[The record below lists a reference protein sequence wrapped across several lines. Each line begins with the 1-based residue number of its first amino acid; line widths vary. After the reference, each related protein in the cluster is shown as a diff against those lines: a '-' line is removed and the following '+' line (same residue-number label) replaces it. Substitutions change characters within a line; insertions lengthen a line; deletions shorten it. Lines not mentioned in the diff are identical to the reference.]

1 MPPRG
6 TVPRQRGANRLSHS
20 TATLAMP
27 WTFSEHFSTL
37 AKRFSVSRALARG
50 DRHEPRRRRPR
61 PAPPVTLSPP
71 SDVDADTT
79 ASPRKHR
86 RPPRQKVKYNRREAI
101 AGYLFISP
109 WILGFLIFTAGAM
122 IYSLVISFSS
132 YNLATGA
139 ARPVGASNYAQLF
152 EDPRV
157 AVSLGNTLFYAVM
170 AVPLEIAFALFL
182 ALLLSRVGR
191 GAGIFRTLYYL
202 PKMTPAVATA
212 AVFFLLLN
220 GNSGAINQ
228 ALGAIGIQGPQW
240 LVDPAW
246 VKPSI
251 VIMALWTVSGTMV
264 IFLAAIKNV
273 PVDLYEVAQIDGAG
287 PVRRFFSI
295 TLPMISGAMFFNVIV
310 LTIAAFQVFDQ
321 AYLLFWRDQSN
332 ASPEASLFYAIY
344 LFQQAFRQFNF
355 GFAAAMA
362 WLLFV
367 IILLIT
373 LVQVRLG
380 NRFVY
385 YEGDR

>member
-1 MPPRG
+1 MPLK
-6 TVPRQRGANRLSHS
+6 TRQR
-20 TATLAMP
+20 
-27 WTFSEHFSTL
+27 
-37 AKRFSVSRALARG
+37 
-50 DRHEPRRRRPR
+50 DR
-61 PAPPVTLSPP
+61 
-71 SDVDADTT
+71 
-79 ASPRKHR
+79 
-86 RPPRQKVKYNRREAI
+86 YNRREAL

-109 WILGFLIFTAGAM
+109 WLIGFLIFTAGAM
-122 IYSLVISFSS
+122 VYSLYISFSS
-132 YNLATGA
+132 YNLATNS
-139 ARPVGASNYAQLF
+139 ARPVGLDNYANLF

-157 AVSLGNTLFYAVM
+157 GVSLANTLFYVVM
-170 AVPLEIAFALFL
+170 AVPLEIVFALIL
-182 ALLLSRVGR
+182 ALLLNRVGR
-191 GAGIFRTLYYL
+191 GAGAFRVLYYL

-228 ALGAIGIQGPQW
+228 FLRVFGIQGPQW

-251 VIMALWTVSGTMV
+251 VIMTLWTVAGTMV
-264 IFLAAIKNV
+264 IFLAALKNV
-273 PVDLYEVAQIDGAG
+273 PVELYEVASLDGAG
-287 PVRRFFSI
+287 PIRKFFSI

-310 LTIAAFQVFDQ
+310 LSIAAFQIFDQ

-332 ASPEASLFYAIY
+332 SSPEASLFYAIY

-367 IILLIT
+367 IIMIIT
-373 LVQVRLG
+373 LIQVKVG

>member
-1 MPPRG
+1 MPLK
-6 TVPRQRGANRLSHS
+6 TRQR
-20 TATLAMP
+20 
-27 WTFSEHFSTL
+27 
-37 AKRFSVSRALARG
+37 
-50 DRHEPRRRRPR
+50 DR
-61 PAPPVTLSPP
+61 
-71 SDVDADTT
+71 
-79 ASPRKHR
+79 
-86 RPPRQKVKYNRREAI
+86 YNRREAL

-109 WILGFLIFTAGAM
+109 WLLGFLIFTAGAM
-122 IYSLVISFSS
+122 VYSLYISFSS
-132 YNLATGA
+132 YNLATNS
-139 ARPVGASNYAQLF
+139 ARPVGIDNYTNLF

-157 AVSLGNTLFYAVM
+157 GVSLVNTLFYVVM
-170 AVPLEIAFALFL
+170 AVPLEIVFALIL
-182 ALLLSRVGR
+182 ALLLNRVGR
-191 GAGIFRTLYYL
+191 GAGAFRVLYYL

-228 ALGAIGIQGPQW
+228 FLRLFGIPGPQW

-251 VIMALWTVSGTMV
+251 VIMTLWTVAGTMV
-264 IFLAAIKNV
+264 IFLAALKNV
-273 PVDLYEVAQIDGAG
+273 PVELYEVASLDGAG
-287 PVRRFFSI
+287 PIRKFFSI

-310 LTIAAFQVFDQ
+310 LSIAAFQIFDQ

-332 ASPEASLFYAIY
+332 SSPEASLFYAIY

-367 IILLIT
+367 IIMIIT
-373 LVQVRLG
+373 LIQVKVG